1 MASRGSVIPLFVNQM
16 KHNQPITVTDPD
28 MTRFMMS
35 LESAVE
41 LVLFAFNN
49 GNNGDIFVMKSPATT
64 IANLAQAIKELY
76 KSESPIKVIGSRHG
90 EKLYETLI
98 NREEMVKAV
107 DMGDFYR
114 IPADTRDLNYNKFF
128 TEGTQEVSMADEYNS
143 HNTKRLTIE
152 ETKELLL
159 TLRFIR
165 QDVLQEKQKI
175 VYEP

>member
-1 MASRGSVIPLFVNQM
+1 
-16 KHNQPITVTDPD
+16 
-28 MTRFMMS
+28 
-35 LESAVE
+35 
-41 LVLFAFNN
+41 
-49 GNNGDIFVMKSPATT
+49 
-64 IANLAQAIKELY
+64 
-76 KSESPIKVIGSRHG
+76 
-90 EKLYETLI
+90 
-98 NREEMVKAV
+98 V